1 MNWRDIDITLNRQ
14 HDGDIKADE
23 DIDAIINSIINIFK
37 TFQGSRRMVPSFA
50 MPVYNLLF
58 EQIDETTLSQLEG
71 VFLNAVEMWEDRIV
85 IKDIKATADED
96 NNKIN
101 ISLKF
106 SIKSDLEDRVFNV
119 NETLVM

>member
-1 MNWRDIDITLNRQ
+1 MVWRDIDITLNRQ

>member
-1 MNWRDIDITLNRQ
+1 MVWRDIDITLNRQ

-71 VFLNAVEMWEDRIV
+71 VFLNAIEMWEDRIV

>member
-1 MNWRDIDITLNRQ
+1 M
-14 HDGDIKADE
+14 
-23 DIDAIINSIINIFK
+23 
-37 TFQGSRRMVPSFA
+37 
-50 MPVYNLLF
+50 
-58 EQIDETTLSQLEG
+58 
-71 VFLNAVEMWEDRIV
+71 EDRIV